1 MSPTLSDSLLFPVLE
16 EQYLQD
22 LQACG
27 SALTLQPGEVLYREG
42 DTTYCFY
49 VVLSGQIKVTK
60 HLGTEEIVVTIHR
73 RGEFTGD
80 LSMLTGGISQATASS
95 IDVSRV
101 IQFDDFK
108 ELLKGCPRSVDL
120 FVPALAE
127 RSKDLEIKLRQQEKL
142 AALGKLSAGLA
153 HELNNPAAAGRRAAK
168 QLNKAIASLQHN
180 MLSLRGKHFSV
191 HHRQLLSQLQQ
202 QALER
207 ANCPSCLSPL
217 EQSDREDELTDW
229 LESLGVDN
237 AWDLSPSLVSA
248 GIDRSQLEALA
259 TEMEADAF
267 TEALMWLEA
276 TLTMNDLV
284 SEVEQST
291 IRISD
296 LVGAIKNYSYMDR
309 GEIQSV
315 DLHEGLDNTLKILHH
330 KLKYAVKIKKEYSEN
345 LPQVSVYGGEL
356 NQVWTNLID
365 NAIDAMDGE
374 GELTIRT
381 SKENNCIL
389 VEIIDNGSGI
399 PTELQSRIFEPFF
412 TSKGAGQGSGLGLD
426 ISRRIVVQKHKGN
439 LRFES
444 QPGRTNF
451 QVRIPI
457 KIHELRPVDD

>member
-1 MSPTLSDSLLFPVLE
+1 MSQTLSDSLLFPVLE
-16 EQYLQD
+16 EKHLQD
-22 LQACG
+22 LEDCG
-27 SALTLQPGEVLYREG
+27 KILSLQPGAVLYREG
-42 DTTYCFY
+42 DNAYCFY
-49 VVLSGQIKVTK
+49 VVLSGQIKITK

-80 LSMLTGGISQATASS
+80 LSMLTGGISQASASS
-95 IDVSRV
+95 IDTSRV
-101 IQFDDFK
+101 IKFDDFK

-127 RSKDLEIKLRQQEKL
+127 RSRDLEVKLRQQEKL

-168 QLNKAIASLQHN
+168 QLYSAIASLQQN
-180 MLSLRGKHFSV
+180 MLSLRGKQFSA
-191 HHRQLLSQLQQ
+191 HHRQLLSELQQ
-202 QALER
+202 QAVQHSH
-207 ANCPSCLSPL
+207 CKSCLSPL
-217 EQSDREDELTDW
+217 EQSDREDELSDW
-229 LESLGVDN
+229 LESLGVEN

-248 GIDRSQLEALA
+248 GIERSHMETLA
-259 TEMEADAF
+259 KEMEPEAF

-276 TLTMNDLV
+276 TLTMNGLV
-284 SEVEQST
+284 NEVEQST

-309 GEIQSV
+309 GTIQEV
-315 DLHEGLDNTLKILHH
+315 DLHDGLDNTLKILHH
-330 KLKYAVKIKKEYSEN
+330 KLKYGVTVHKEYSED
-345 LPQVSVYGGEL
+345 LPRISVYGGEL

-365 NAIDAMDGE
+365 NAIDAMDGK

-381 SKENNCIL
+381 SKENNCVLI
-389 VEIIDNGSGI
+389 EIIDNGSGI
-399 PTELQSRIFEPFF
+399 PEELQSRIFEPFF
-412 TSKGAGQGSGLGLD
+412 TSKDVGKGSGLGLD

-457 KIHELRPVDD
+457 EQS

>member
-1 MSPTLSDSLLFPVLE
+1 MSQTLSDSLLFPVLE
-16 EQYLQD
+16 EKYLQD
-22 LQACG
+22 LEACG
-27 SALTLQPGEVLYREG
+27 KILTLQPGENLYREG
-42 DTTYCFY
+42 DTAYCFY

-95 IDVSRV
+95 IDTSRV
-101 IQFDDFK
+101 IKFDDFK

-168 QLNKAIASLQHN
+168 QLNSAIASLQQN
-180 MLSLRGKHFSV
+180 MLSLRGKHFSA

-202 QALER
+202 QALEQ

-237 AWDLSPSLVSA
+237 AWDLSPSLASA
-248 GIDRSQLEALA
+248 GIERSQLEALA
-259 TEMEADAF
+259 SEMEAEAF

-276 TLTMNDLV
+276 TLTMNGLV

-309 GEIQSV
+309 GEVQLV
-315 DLHEGLDNTLKILHH
+315 DIHEGLDNTLKILHH
-330 KLKYAVKIKKEYSEN
+330 KLKYGVTVNKEYSKD

-365 NAIDAMDGE
+365 NAIDAMDGK

-381 SKENNCIL
+381 SPENNCVL

-399 PTELQSRIFEPFF
+399 LTELQSRIFEPFF
-412 TSKGAGQGSGLGLD
+412 TSKGVGKGSGLGLD
-426 ISRRIVVQKHKGN
+426 ISRRIVVQKHQGN

-444 QPGRTNF
+444 QPGKTNF
-451 QVRIPI
+451 QVRIPAN
-457 KIHELRPVDD
+457 

>member
-1 MSPTLSDSLLFPVLE
+1 MSQALSDSLLFPVLE
-16 EQYLQD
+16 EKYLQD
-22 LQACG
+22 LETCG
-27 SALTLQPGEVLYREG
+27 DILTLQPGAVLYREG
-42 DTTYCFY
+42 DNAYCFY
-49 VVLSGQIKVTK
+49 VVLSGQIKITK

-95 IDVSRV
+95 IDRSRV
-101 IQFDDFK
+101 IKFDDFK
-108 ELLKGCPRSVDL
+108 KLLKGCPRSVDL

-127 RSKDLEIKLRQQEKL
+127 RSRDLEIKLRQQEKL

-168 QLNKAIASLQHN
+168 QLYSAIASLQQN
-180 MLSLRGKHFSV
+180 MLSLRGKHFSA
-191 HHRQLLSQLQQ
+191 HHRQLLSELQQ
-202 QALER
+202 QAVKHSR
-207 ANCPSCLSPL
+207 CKSNLSPL
-217 EQSDREDELTDW
+217 DRSDREDELSDW
-229 LESLGVDN
+229 LESLGVEN

-248 GIDRSQLEALA
+248 GIERSHLKTLA
-259 TEMEADAF
+259 EEMEPEAF

-276 TLTMNDLV
+276 TLTMNGLV
-284 SEVEQST
+284 NEVEQST

-309 GEIQSV
+309 GTIQEV
-315 DLHEGLDNTLKILHH
+315 DLHEGLDDTLKILHH
-330 KLKYAVKIKKEYSEN
+330 KLKYGVTVHKEYSEN

-365 NAIDAMDGE
+365 NAIDAMDGK

-381 SKENNCIL
+381 SQENNCIL
-389 VEIIDNGSGI
+389 IEIIDNGSGI
-399 PTELQSRIFEPFF
+399 PKELQSRIFEPFF
-412 TSKGAGQGSGLGLD
+412 TSKDVGKGSGLGLD

-444 QPGRTNF
+444 QPGKTIF

-457 KIHELRPVDD
+457 EQS

>member
-1 MSPTLSDSLLFPVLE
+1 MSQTLSDSLLFPVLE
-16 EQYLQD
+16 EKHLQD
-22 LQACG
+22 LEDCG
-27 SALTLQPGEVLYREG
+27 KILTLQPGAVLYREG
-42 DTTYCFY
+42 DNAYCFY
-49 VVLSGQIKVTK
+49 VVLSGQIKITK

-95 IDVSRV
+95 IDTSRV
-101 IQFDDFK
+101 IKFDDFK

-127 RSKDLEIKLRQQEKL
+127 RSRDLEIKLRQQEKL

-168 QLNKAIASLQHN
+168 QLYSAIASLQQN
-180 MLSLRGKHFSV
+180 MLSLRGKQFSA
-191 HHRQLLSQLQQ
+191 HHRQLLSELQQ
-202 QALER
+202 QAVKHSH
-207 ANCPSCLSPL
+207 CKSCLSPL
-217 EQSDREDELTDW
+217 EQSDREDELSDW
-229 LESLGVDN
+229 LESLGVEN

-248 GIDRSQLEALA
+248 GIERSHLETLA
-259 TEMEADAF
+259 EEMEPEAF

-276 TLTMNDLV
+276 TLTMNGLV
-284 SEVEQST
+284 NEVEQST

-309 GEIQSV
+309 GTVQEV
-315 DLHEGLDNTLKILHH
+315 DLHDGLDNTLKILHH
-330 KLKYAVKIKKEYSEN
+330 KLKYGVTVHKEYSDD

-365 NAIDAMDGE
+365 NAIDAMDGK

-381 SKENNCIL
+381 SKENNCVLI
-389 VEIIDNGSGI
+389 EIIDNGSGI
-399 PTELQSRIFEPFF
+399 PEKLQSRIFEPFF
-412 TSKGAGQGSGLGLD
+412 TSKDVGKGSGLGLD

-457 KIHELRPVDD
+457 QQC

>member
-1 MSPTLSDSLLFPVLE
+1 MSQTLSDSLLFPVLE

-22 LQACG
+22 LQTCG
-27 SALTLQPGEVLYREG
+27 KALTLKPGEVLYREG
-42 DTTYCFY
+42 DTDYCFY
-49 VVLSGQIKVTK
+49 VVLSGQIKITK

-73 RGEFTGD
+73 KGEFTGD
-80 LSMLTGGISQATASS
+80 LSMLTGGVSQATASS
-95 IDVSRV
+95 IGVSRV

-168 QLNKAIASLQHN
+168 QLNSAIASLQQN
-180 MLSLRGKHFSV
+180 MLSLRGKHFSA

-207 ANCPSCLSPL
+207 ANCPSLSPL

-229 LESLGVDN
+229 LESLGVEN

-248 GIDRSQLEALA
+248 GIKRSQLEALA
-259 TEMEADAF
+259 TEMEAEAF

-276 TLTMNDLV
+276 TLTMNGLV
-284 SEVEQST
+284 GEVEQST

-330 KLKYAVKIKKEYSEN
+330 KLKYGVTVNKEYSKN

-365 NAIDAMDGE
+365 NAIDAMDGK

-381 SKENNCIL
+381 SLENDCIL

-399 PTELQSRIFEPFF
+399 PEELQSRIFEPFF
-412 TSKGAGQGSGLGLD
+412 TSKGVGKGSGLGLD

-444 QPGRTNF
+444 QPGKTNF
-451 QVRIPI
+451 QVRIPAN
-457 KIHELRPVDD
+457 